1 MNPPGP
7 IKFSG
12 NNERQ
17 TRAPLSRAE
26 ATAQMTTIKENRSHL
41 GVNQPAVVERDVE
54 QIEHDAFWRV
64 LEDSHAGE
72 LHIHVQ
78 TCLQLVQH
86 RHGVAHVL
94 GNKEEKTGSLVNLR
108 RYIEPYKLLPYSW
121 LPCTRQQGLQLSDI
135 DFSTSTRSS

>member
-1 MNPPGP
+1 MPFYQSRGKRSGIKDSSFATISRKLTPPGP
-7 IKFSG
+7 IKFSR

-17 TRAPLSRAE
+17 KRALLCRAE

-54 QIEHDAFWRV
+54 QIEHDAFWGV

-86 RHGVAHVL
+86 CHGVAHVL
-94 GNKEEKTGSLVNLR
+94 V
-108 RYIEPYKLLPYSW
+108 
-121 LPCTRQQGLQLSDI
+121 
-135 DFSTSTRSS
+135 